1 MAPGVFI
8 HRPDSI
14 YSDDPAETYQF
25 PRQYLRAAQG
35 SVGDW
40 IVYLEPR
47 RVSNSRGYYAM
58 AMVREIIPDPELS
71 GMYVAVMVPGTYLDF
86 PRPVPFRG
94 PDGPVER
101 GVLNEEGGMS
111 GRKQAAV
118 RALSSADF
126 ERIIGLAFDD
136 APSLLPRLGDAPLLA
151 GFEETQT
158 PFVFEEERSRVPRL
172 TSRVERDR
180 IFRRIVLEAYEERC
194 AVTGLRLING
204 GGRAEVEAAHIRPV
218 EANGPD
224 AVTNGIALSGTV
236 HWMFDRGLIGF
247 DDDMKILI
255 SRQVNDAE
263 SIRSIINRNGY
274 AHLPKRAAA
283 RPHPHFLDW
292 HRENRFKL

>member
-1 MAPGVFI
+1 MAHAVFI

-14 YSDDPAETYQF
+14 YRDDPAETYQF
-25 PRQYLRAAQG
+25 PRQYLRSAQG

-47 RVSNSRGYYAM
+47 RVPNSRGYYAIS
-58 AMVREIIPDPELS
+58 MVREIIPDPQVS

-86 PRPVPFRG
+86 REPVPFRG

-126 ERIIGLAFDD
+126 DRIIDLAFDA
-136 APSLLPRLGDAPLLA
+136 APSLLPRLGGALPLA
-151 GFEETQT
+151 GFEEAQT
-158 PFVFEEERSRVPRL
+158 PFLFEQERSRVSRL
-172 TSRVERDR
+172 TSRAERDR
-180 IFRRIVLEAYEERC
+180 VFRRIVLDAYEERC

-247 DDDMKILI
+247 EDDMKILI

-263 SIRSIINRNGY
+263 SIRSLINRDGY
-274 AHLPKRAAA
+274 AHLPKRVAT
-283 RPHPHFLDW
+283 RPHPHFLNW